1 MAISLEKG
9 FEAMPDLRESHFKF
23 AYQCICFGWN
33 IKSSTSFVFPK
44 WILNRVF
51 LPALSRQYFLSLKCF
66 HFKIFKADY
75 LNRNMEIP
83 MGKIKW
89 INIKHK
95 HIHLR

>member
-51 LPALSRQYFLSLKCF
+51 FTCTFSTIFL
-66 HFKIFKADY
+66 IA
-75 LNRNMEIP
+75 
-83 MGKIKW
+83 
-89 INIKHK
+89 
-95 HIHLR
+95 